1 MGPKTVQSKLLVEL
15 TGQPARAPL
24 SRPMQLHR
32 VEPHLHTV
40 RLRVFGKRPIGRE
53 QKELRVVASVFIKGF
68 DLPTPSFMLAI
79 VDLAEI
85 QHLALHHLTAAT
97 SLVLDNIPIAMLF
110 AVFEASI
117 EAQEHANQ
125 FSPNKIDEKILGLHY
140 RRFPELAPL
149 TRLAFLP
156 PRHPKIV
163 DSGCQ

>member
-1 MGPKTVQSKLLVEL
+1 MGPETVQSKLLVEL

-24 SRPMQLHR
+24 SWPMQLHR
-32 VEPHLHTV
+32 VEPHLHAMS
-40 RLRVFGKRPIGRE
+40 LRVFGKRSIGRK
-53 QKELRVVASVFIKGF
+53 QGKLFVVASVFIEGF
-68 DLPTPSFMLAI
+68 DLPTPSFMLAV

-85 QHLALHHLTAAT
+85 QHLALHHFAAAT

-140 RRFPELAPL
+140 RRFQNSPL
-149 TRLAFLP
+149 
-156 PRHPKIV
+156 
-163 DSGCQ
+163 

>member
-40 RLRVFGKRPIGRE
+40 RLRVFGKRPIGRK

-79 VDLAEI
+79 VDLRPP
-85 QHLALHHLTAAT
+85 
-97 SLVLDNIPIAMLF
+97 V
-110 AVFEASI
+110 
-117 EAQEHANQ
+117 
-125 FSPNKIDEKILGLHY
+125 EKVRLGRLEFRLKRPCY
-140 RRFPELAPL
+140 RRKIETSRRDAVLRLRELRSPGIADW
-149 TRLAFLP
+149 RIGARSRRF
-156 PRHPKIV
+156 RR
-163 DSGCQ
+163 D

>member
-1 MGPKTVQSKLLVEL
+1 
-15 TGQPARAPL
+15 
-24 SRPMQLHR
+24 MQLHR

-40 RLRVFGKRPIGRE
+40 RLRVFGKRPIGRK

-68 DLPTPSFMLAI
+68 DLPTPSFMLGI

-85 QHLALHHLTAAT
+85 QHLALHHLTATA

-117 EAQEHANQ
+117 EAQKHANQ

-140 RRFPELAPL
+140 RRFQNSPL
-149 TRLAFLP
+149 
-156 PRHPKIV
+156 
-163 DSGCQ
+163 

>member
-40 RLRVFGKRPIGRE
+40 RLRVFGKRPIGRK

-85 QHLALHHLTAAT
+85 QHLALHHFTAAA

-110 AVFEASI
+110 AVF

-125 FSPNKIDEKILGLHY
+125 FSPNKIDEKILGLPY
-140 RRFPELAPL
+140 RRFQNSSL
-149 TRLAFLP
+149 
-156 PRHPKIV
+156 
-163 DSGCQ
+163 